1 MKLAERN
8 RKIRIDKNLT
18 QEEVAFKCNISQSAY
33 SQIDR
38 KASKSTFETLCKIA
52 RVLDVSII
60 FLIDIED

>member
-38 KASKSTFETLCKIA
+38 KASKSTFETL
-52 RVLDVSII
+52 
-60 FLIDIED
+60 